1 MSREILTLHD
11 LVASYITEQC
21 QVILVAEG
29 QLRTGNDVV
38 HATRVAIRR
47 LRSTLRVFGE
57 FVDVPQSG
65 LLEEELVWFAGLL
78 GQVRDLDV
86 LEKRLLSA
94 LARLA
99 PELVL
104 GPVESQLRSEIA
116 AQRAVARETV
126 RETLDSDRYRQ
137 LLSMVDRWRRDPP
150 MTAAAQA
157 PAAKVSG
164 FVKRAD
170 KKLRRRL
177 AQAVA
182 AEGAVAHGTAP
193 SWAAAPTDVA
203 AADELLHRARKAGK
217 RHRYAAEL
225 AQPVLGA
232 RADRI
237 IAARKDFQEV
247 LGDHQDSV
255 VTAAFLRSAAV
266 QVGDVPGHNGF
277 TYGLLYARELDSRQF
292 LATRLEPF
300 VS

>member
-1 MSREILTLHD
+1 MSRETLTLHD

-104 GPVESQLRSEIA
+104 GPVESQLQSEIA
-116 AQRAVARETV
+116 AQRTVARETV

-137 LLSMVDRWRRDPP
+137 LLSMVDRWHRDPP
-150 MTAAAQA
+150 MTAAAQT

-193 SWAAAPTDVA
+193 SGAAGPTDVA

-277 TYGLLYARELDSRQF
+277 TYGLLYARELDSRQL